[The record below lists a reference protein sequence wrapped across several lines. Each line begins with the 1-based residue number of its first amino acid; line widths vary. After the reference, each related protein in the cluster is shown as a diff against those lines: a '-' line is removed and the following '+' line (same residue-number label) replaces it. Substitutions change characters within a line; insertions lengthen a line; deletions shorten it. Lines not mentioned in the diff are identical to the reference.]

1 MNTHADKAV
10 ELFSS
15 SPKFGNCAQC
25 VAKAFGAD
33 DSIVSELSV
42 CGGGRAPEGL
52 CGALYAAMLLADDA
66 DRPALRAAFR
76 DAAGAET
83 CRKSR
88 AHARLLVRNASVWRR
103 ISWGKNIKSEKNSG
117 FLFAFCFLGI
127 YIVYRY

>member
-10 ELFSS
+10 ELFTS

-52 CGALYAAMLLADDA
+52 CGALYAAMLLADEA

-83 CRKSR
+83 CREIKG
-88 AHARLLVRNASVWRR
+88 ACKTPCTECVRLA
-103 ISWGKNIKSEKNSG
+103 
-117 FLFAFCFLGI
+117 ADFLGKKHKI
-127 YIVYRY
+127 